1 MIIDCLSLGAFES
14 NCYIVA
20 DEAGGKC
27 MVIDPGAEENVIL
40 KRIEELGLTVE
51 CIVLTHGHP
60 DHVMAAPGLKTAT
73 GARLMMHPGDQ
84 ELLNNKMLNLMLG
97 LKSRGDV
104 VVDELLAGG
113 RVIQAAGNTFTV
125 MHTPGHSE
133 GSICLVSGDVLF
145 SGDLLFAGGIGRYD
159 LPGGDETKIIHSLGM
174 LLEMDDNIKVY
185 PGHGPQ
191 TSIGAERRGNFY
203 IMNLFKEDR

>member
-1 MIIDCLSLGAFES
+1 MIIDCLSVGPFES

-20 DEAGGKC
+20 DEAGGNC
-27 MVIDPGAEENVIL
+27 MVIDPGEEENVIL
-40 KRIEELGLTVE
+40 KRVKELGLTVE
-51 CIVLTHGHP
+51 SILLTHGHP
-60 DHVMAAPGLKTAT
+60 DHVMAAPAVKAAT
-73 GARLMMHPGDQ
+73 GARLMIHPGDKG
-84 ELLNNKMLNLMLG
+84 LLNNKMLNLMLG
-97 LKSRGDV
+97 VKSHGDV
-104 VVDELLAGG
+104 VPDELLDDGQQ
-113 RVIQAAGNTFTV
+113 IQAAGSSFRV

-159 LPGGDETKIIHSLGM
+159 LPGGDERKIMQSLGM
-174 LLEMDDNIKVY
+174 LLELDDQIKVY

-203 IMNLFKEDR
+203 LMNLFKEGR